1 MDSKVK
7 RIALLGSTGSI
18 GTRTLDVVSQH
29 PEEFEVVALAA
40 GTNVELLA
48 EQIKTYRPQLVS
60 VGTEQA
66 AADLREHLRGE
77 PLPEI
82 VLGEKGLELV
92 ACHPDANFVM
102 TAVVGSV
109 GVAPTLA
116 AVQAGKTIGLANKE
130 TLVCAGSVVMKAA
143 REKGVPIIPVDS
155 EHSAL
160 FQCLQ
165 GERREDVARV
175 ILTASGGSFRH
186 LKREELTE
194 VTIEQA
200 LNHPNW
206 SMGSKITIDSA
217 TMMNKGFE
225 VIEAHWLFDLP
236 YEQIETVLHY
246 ESIIHSMVEY
256 KDSAIM
262 AQLGTPDM
270 RVPIQ
275 YALSYPNRMPLST
288 ERLDLAKLG
297 TLHFAAMDFARY
309 PLLQLAYECGKAGG
323 TYAAVLNAA
332 NEVAVAHFLNGTIR
346 FLKIEEIVKKTCDAH
361 VSVSNPNLEEIFA
374 ADRWARAHAL
384 SCIEAG

>member
-1 MDSKVK
+1 MK
-7 RIALLGSTGSI
+7 RIALLGSTGSV
-18 GTRTLDVVSQH
+18 GTSTLDVIGQH

-40 GTNVELLA
+40 GNNVNLLA
-48 EQIKTYRPQLVS
+48 EQVKKYRPELVS

-66 AADLREHLRGE
+66 AFALRELLHGE
-77 PLPEI
+77 AAPEI
-82 VLGEKGLELV
+82 VHGTEGLELV
-92 ACHPDANFVM
+92 ACHPDAQFVM

-143 REKGVPIIPVDS
+143 KEKGVSIIPVDS

-165 GERREDVARV
+165 GERREDLSRV
-175 ILTASGGSFRH
+175 IITASGGAFRH
-186 LKREELTE
+186 LKREELAD
-194 VTIEQA
+194 VTVEQA
-200 LNHPNW
+200 LAHPNW

-256 KDSAIM
+256 KDSAVM

-275 YALSYPNRMPLST
+275 YALSYPGRMPLAT
-288 ERLDLAKLG
+288 EPLDLVKLG

-323 TYAAVLNAA
+323 TYTAVLNAA
-332 NEVAVAHFLNGTIR
+332 NEVAVAHFLAGSIR
-346 FLKIEEIVKKTCDAH
+346 FLDIERIVKLTCDAH
-361 VSVSNPNLEEIFA
+361 SSISSPSLEEIFA
-374 ADRWARAHAL
+374 ADRWARAQAL
-384 SCIEAG
+384 TLIKAG